1 MNQEENELMESSDED
16 LMHFIYVKRVFFFGL
31 IVFFTCIACAV
42 VMIELFGGC
51 WKMDKDN
58 QFSEKDWIDFF
69 KIIFVMAIFVLII
82 FVIYDM
88 IDISTISN
96 QHGEIILFTN

>member
-1 MNQEENELMESSDED
+1 
-16 LMHFIYVKRVFFFGL
+16 
-31 IVFFTCIACAV
+31 
-42 VMIELFGGC
+42 
-51 WKMDKDN
+51 MDKDN

-69 KIIFVMAIFVLII
+69 KMIFVMAIVVLII
-82 FVIYDM
+82 FVIYDT